1 MTMLC
6 FLPRLVLAAV
16 FAVVASGCA
25 TNEAEM
31 REFIGQPS
39 SELLTRLGTPQLR
52 APNPAGGEIWTYLSE
67 SSPQSMAV
75 AGPSFQNSTF
85 GNAVGGSPAARSAT
99 SANGFTSRR
108 EFLIDGQGR
117 VYDFHSRGH

>member
-1 MTMLC
+1 MTTLYS
-6 FLPRLVLAAV
+6 LPRLVLAALFV
-16 FAVVASGCA
+16 VVASGCA
-25 TNEAEM
+25 SNDADM
-31 REFIGQPS
+31 KEFIGQPS

-52 APNPAGGEIWTYLSE
+52 APNPAGGETWSYLSE
-67 SSPQSMAV
+67 SGPQSMAQ

-85 GNAVGGSPAARSAT
+85 GNAIGGSPAARSAT

-117 VYDFHSRGH
+117 VYDYHSRGH